1 MLSYKSE
8 RLSLIASLIPE
19 GDSVCDVGTDHGYL
33 SAFLA
38 LSGKYG
44 KITATDIGEK
54 PLLNARS
61 NFERLGVSGVDLVL
75 CDGLSGV
82 TRDKADTVI
91 IAGMGG
97 EVISGILSRT
107 EFIKDSSITLILQPM
122 TAADSLRLYLA
133 DNGFIVEK
141 EIALEENKKLYSIM
155 VCKYC
160 GVPYS
165 IDGVRQRIGILTA
178 NTESAKK
185 YISKQAKIALKCA
198 KDLENYDV
206 SRSKAFFDTAKKL
219 EALTEEQYGV

>member
-1 MLSYKSE
+1 MLLSKSE
-8 RLSLIASLIPE
+8 RLSLIASLIPL
-19 GDSVCDVGTDHGYL
+19 GDNVCDVGTDHGYL

-54 PLLNARS
+54 PLLNAKA
-61 NFERLGVSGVDLVL
+61 NFERLGVTGVDLVL

-82 TRDKADTVI
+82 TRDSADTVI

-97 EVISGILSRT
+97 EVIGGILSRT
-107 EFIKDSSITLILQPM
+107 EFIKDKDITLILQPM

-133 DNGFIVEK
+133 QNGFEVQK

-160 GVPYS
+160 AVPYF
-165 IDGVRQRIGILTA
+165 IDEVRQRIGILKPDTQ
-178 NTESAKK
+178 SSKK
-185 YISKQAKIALKCA
+185 YIEKQAKIALKCA
-198 KDLENYDV
+198 KDLEKHDAL
-206 SRSKAFFDTAKKL
+206 RAETFFDTAKKL
-219 EALTEEQYGV
+219 QALTEE

>member
-1 MLSYKSE
+1 MLSQKSE

-19 GDSVCDVGTDHGYL
+19 RDSVCDVGTDHGYL

-61 NFERLGVSGVDLVL
+61 NFERLGVTDVDLVL

-82 TRDKADTVI
+82 SRDRADTVI

-107 EFIKDSSITLILQPM
+107 EFIKDSGITLILQPM

-133 DNGFIVEK
+133 DNGFSVEK

-160 GVPYS
+160 GAPYS
-165 IDGVRQRIGILTA
+165 IDNVRQKIGILKPD
-178 NTESAKK
+178 TESAKN
-185 YISKQAKIALKCA
+185 YIKKQTKIAFKCA
-198 KDLENYDV
+198 EDLKNYDA
-206 SRSKAFFDTAKKL
+206 SRAKVFFDTAKKL
-219 EALTEEQYGV
+219 QALTEE

>member
-1 MLSYKSE
+1 MLSQKSE
-8 RLSLIASLIPE
+8 RLSLIASLIPQ

-61 NFERLGVSGVDLVL
+61 NFERLGVTDVDLVL

-82 TRDKADTVI
+82 SRDRADTVI

-107 EFIKDSSITLILQPM
+107 EFIKDKDITLILQPM

-133 DNGFIVEK
+133 QNGFSVEN

-160 GVPYS
+160 GAPYS
-165 IDGVRQRIGILTA
+165 IDNVRQKIGILKPD
-178 NTESAKK
+178 TESAKN
-185 YISKQAKIALKCA
+185 YIKKQTKIAFKCA
-198 KDLENYDV
+198 EDLKNYDE
-206 SRSKAFFDTAKKL
+206 SRAKVFFDTAKKL
-219 EALTEEQYGV
+219 QALTEE

>member
-1 MLSYKSE
+1 MLSQKSE

-19 GDSVCDVGTDHGYL
+19 RDSVCDVGTDHGYL
-33 SAFLA
+33 AAFLA

-61 NFERLGVSGVDLVL
+61 NFERLGVTDVDLVL

-82 TRDKADTVI
+82 SRDRADTVI

-107 EFIKDSSITLILQPM
+107 KFIKDKDITLILQPM

-133 DNGFIVEK
+133 DNGFSVEN

-160 GVPYS
+160 GAPYS
-165 IDGVRQRIGILTA
+165 IDNVRQRIGILKPD
-178 NTESAKK
+178 TESAKN
-185 YISKQAKIALKCA
+185 YIRKQTKIAFKCA
-198 KDLENYDV
+198 EDLKNYDA
-206 SRSKAFFDTAKKL
+206 SRAKVFFDTAKKL
-219 EALTEEQYGV
+219 QALTEE

>member
-1 MLSYKSE
+1 MLSHKSE
-8 RLSLIASLIPE
+8 RLSLIASLIPQ

-54 PLLNARS
+54 PLQNARA
-61 NFERLGVSGVDLVL
+61 NFERLGIEGVDLVL

-82 TRDKADTVI
+82 TRDRADTVI

-97 EVISGILSRT
+97 DVISGILSRT
-107 EFIKDSSITLILQPM
+107 EFIKDSGITLILQPM
-122 TAADSLRLYLA
+122 TAADSLRIYLA
-133 DNGFIVEK
+133 DNGFSVQR

-165 IDGVRQRIGILTA
+165 IDDVRKRIGILIPDTLC
-178 NTESAKK
+178 AKK
-185 YISKQAKIALKCA
+185 YIEKQAKICKKCA
-198 KDLENYDV
+198 EDLKNHDTL
-206 SRSKAFFDTAKKL
+206 RAKTFLDTAQKL
-219 EALTEEQYGV
+219 VALTEE

>member
-1 MLSYKSE
+1 MLSHKSE
-8 RLSLIASLIPE
+8 RLSLIASLIPL

-54 PLLNARS
+54 PLQNAKA
-61 NFERLGVSGVDLVL
+61 NFERLGIKGVDLVL

-82 TRDKADTVI
+82 TRDRADTVI

-97 EVISGILSRT
+97 DVISGILSRT
-107 EFIKDSSITLILQPM
+107 EFIRDSGITLILQPM
-122 TAADSLRLYLA
+122 TAADSLRIYLA
-133 DNGFIVEK
+133 DNGFSVAR

-165 IDGVRQRIGILTA
+165 IDDVRKRIGILTP
-178 NTESAKK
+178 NTLYAKK
-185 YISKQAKIALKCA
+185 YIEKQAKICKKCA
-198 KDLENYDV
+198 YDLKNHDV
-206 SRSKAFFDTAKKL
+206 LKAKTFLDTAQKL
-219 EALTEEQYGV
+219 QALTEE